1 MSIREGSGYLGDA
14 DACAARATEALG
26 ADGPASR
33 STQREKGEPVTT
45 KEKAIRVIE
54 ALPDDA
60 SLGDIVE
67 ELRQLEPEGVGE
79 LSEEH
84 DRPLPEGGVWELLEH
99 VAGTIEMPADW
110 ASEHDHYLYGTPKRS
125 SAA

>member
-1 MSIREGSGYLGDA
+1 M
-14 DACAARATEALG
+14 
-26 ADGPASR
+26 
-33 STQREKGEPVTT
+33 TT
-45 KEKAIRVIE
+45 KEKAIKVIE

-67 ELRQLEPEGVGE
+67 ELRHLREAAEP
-79 LSEEH
+79 SEEEEQ
-84 DRPLPEGGVWELLEH
+84 PLPEGGVWDLLEH
-99 VAGTIEMPADW
+99 VAGTVEMPADW